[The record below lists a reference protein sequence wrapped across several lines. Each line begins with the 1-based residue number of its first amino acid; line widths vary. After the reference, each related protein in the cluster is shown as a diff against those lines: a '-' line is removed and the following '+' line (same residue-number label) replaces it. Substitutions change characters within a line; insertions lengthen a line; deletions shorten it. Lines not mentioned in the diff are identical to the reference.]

1 MHQYKPPKEGLP
13 LVPLTDEEKSHL
25 QTVYGS
31 RLRYFTLP
39 FAIIFAYC
47 LIGLP
52 FTKGEKMKR
61 LYHQTKGGNYV
72 KYEGYDYEI
81 FGHELT
87 DTENYILTRLYL
99 LIPTVI
105 AGGILFFRRI
115 YPYKKDLKLGQKEK
129 VSYTI
134 IRKSHFPMTNQYY
147 FSFDNPDYMHYEVDA
162 DLFYS
167 MQEGD
172 SVVIYRGR
180 YSKHV
185 FEKDARFTLM

>member
-1 MHQYKPPKEGLP
+1 MYQYKPPTDGLP
-13 LVPLTDEEKSHL
+13 LIPLNEEEMKHL
-25 QTVYGS
+25 ETVYGT
-31 RLRYFTLP
+31 RMRYFALP
-39 FAIIFAYC
+39 FIIIFAYC
-47 LIGLP
+47 LIGLF
-52 FTKGEKMKR
+52 FTKGQKMKN
-61 LYHQTKGGNYV
+61 LYHYVKGHYV
-72 KYEGYDYEI
+72 KYDGYDYEI
-81 FGHELT
+81 FGHQLT

-99 LIPTVI
+99 LIPVTAV
-105 AGGILFFRRI
+105 GGYIFFKRI

-134 IRKSHFPMTNQYY
+134 IRKSHFPITNQYF

-172 SVVIYRGR
+172 SIVIYRGR

>member
-1 MHQYKPPKEGLP
+1 MYQYKPPKDGLP
-13 LVPLTDEEKSHL
+13 LVPMNEEEIKHME
-25 QTVYGS
+25 TIYGT
-31 RLRYFTLP
+31 RMRYFVLP
-39 FAIIFAYC
+39 FIIILSYC
-47 LIGLP
+47 LIGLF
-52 FTKGEKMKR
+52 FTKGQKMKN
-61 LYHQTKGGNYV
+61 LYHNVKGRYV
-72 KYEGYDYEI
+72 KYNGYDYEI

-99 LIPTVI
+99 VIPVTA
-105 AGGILFFRRI
+105 AGGFMFFKRI

-134 IRKSHFPMTNQYY
+134 IRKSHFPMTNQYF

-162 DLFYS
+162 GLYNS
-167 MQEGD
+167 MYEGD

>member
-31 RLRYFTLP
+31 RLRYFLLTFLVLVLN
-39 FAIIFAYC
+39 ALYNS
-47 LIGLP
+47 IGLLSNSSQSREASIIALSVS
-52 FTKGEKMKR
+52 F
-61 LYHQTKGGNYV
+61 V
-72 KYEGYDYEI
+72 
-81 FGHELT
+81 
-87 DTENYILTRLYL
+87 ILSACGL
-99 LIPTVI
+99 
-105 AGGILFFRRI
+105 LFFRRI

-185 FEKDARFTLM
+185 FEKDARFTFM